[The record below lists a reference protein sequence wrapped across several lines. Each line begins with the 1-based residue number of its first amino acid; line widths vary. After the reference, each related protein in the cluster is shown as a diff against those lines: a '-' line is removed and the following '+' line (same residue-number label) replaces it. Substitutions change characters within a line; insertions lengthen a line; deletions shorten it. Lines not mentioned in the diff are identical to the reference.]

1 VPFANGHPAVV
12 ILVVEDETLIR
23 CYIAD
28 ILRAAGY
35 RVLESASGEEAIAMC
50 ASEMPGSSQ
59 DRIAAKVASGAAC
72 AASGPMRF
80 SSLPRGERF
89 IETYLVRNYSVFDA
103 RQKSSEASRQKW
115 ILPPKGPP
123 MFTAERYRAKV
134 LEHAKLAGTASD
146 RDESRDRE
154 RFERGCIEFAGTEQR
169 AAETSDQTAR
179 AKDHVAGPSKAGGRS
194 TMRRRTNGLR
204 KPEIIVAGVFAN
216 KILSTI
222 DKRFA
227 VRVVGDGFID
237 FDTVD
242 FANVR
247 LAIIFG
253 YGHKIA
259 ERHLDKADFINI
271 HGSLL
276 PFGRGPHP
284 HIWGWINGE
293 PHGVTIHKMSSEI
306 DKGPIIV
313 QRKVELEPW
322 ENSINS
328 TMYALVDAATE
339 LFQQNWND
347 LSEGSFALESTD
359 PLSGSS
365 HRLKDTQ
372 PIRDVVD
379 RFDDAPIPIFLREVG
394 ARMAV
399 SLARQPGR
407 GPNRTFDVGAALPAP
422 RTGGPLVKSSLGT

>member
-1 VPFANGHPAVV
+1 
-12 ILVVEDETLIR
+12 
-23 CYIAD
+23 
-28 ILRAAGY
+28 
-35 RVLESASGEEAIAMC
+35 
-50 ASEMPGSSQ
+50 
-59 DRIAAKVASGAAC
+59 
-72 AASGPMRF
+72 
-80 SSLPRGERF
+80 
-89 IETYLVRNYSVFDA
+89 
-103 RQKSSEASRQKW
+103 
-115 ILPPKGPP
+115 
-123 MFTAERYRAKV
+123 MFTADRYRGKAI
-134 LEHAKLAGTASD
+134 EHAKLARTASGPDELPDCKAFESRCVELTGTAQGLTGISD
-146 RDESRDRE
+146 RVMRL
-154 RFERGCIEFAGTEQR
+154 
-169 AAETSDQTAR
+169 
-179 AKDHVAGPSKAGGRS
+179 KDHVAGPSKAGGKS
-194 TMRRRTNGLR
+194 TTRRRPNGLR
-204 KPEIIVAGVFAN
+204 NPEIIVAGVFAN
-216 KILSTI
+216 RILSTVNR
-222 DKRFA
+222 RFA
-227 VRVVGDGFID
+227 VRVVGDGYID

-242 FANVR
+242 FSNVR

-284 HIWGWINGE
+284 HIWAWINGE

-306 DKGPIIV
+306 DKGPIIA

-339 LFQQNWND
+339 LFRENWND
-347 LSEGSFALESTD
+347 LAEGAFALKSTD

-379 RFDDAPIPIFLREVG
+379 RFADAPVPIFLQEVS

-399 SLARQPGR
+399 SLAQQPGR
-407 GPNRTFDVGAALPAP
+407 GPSRTFDVGGAALPAR
-422 RTGGPLVKSSLGT
+422 RTDGPLLKSSLGT